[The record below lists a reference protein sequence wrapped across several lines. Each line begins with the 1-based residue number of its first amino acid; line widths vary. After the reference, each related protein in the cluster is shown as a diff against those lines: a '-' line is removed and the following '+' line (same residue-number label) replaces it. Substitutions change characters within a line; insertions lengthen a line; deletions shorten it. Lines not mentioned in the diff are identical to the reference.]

1 MPFSIDGTDAP
12 PKVDHVTAAD
22 YHCVDYPP
30 LPPETLL
37 RIYRVMMTSR
47 VCDERMWILN
57 RQGRAHFVVTGR
69 GHEAAQAGT
78 AAVLRAGYDYALL
91 YYRSM
96 TVALTLGVTP
106 DDLLC
111 SALGRADDPFSG
123 GRQLSNHFSSRRLRI
138 PTISSVV
145 GGSITHAVGCAYAAR
160 VLGGDWIAA
169 SYFGE
174 GAAAKG
180 DFHEALNF
188 AGIHRLPVVFICE
201 NNGYSISVPFD
212 LESSVASVAD
222 RGAGYNMPGYR
233 VDGLD
238 PVACYQAMNAA
249 VERARAG
256 DGPTLIEAT
265 CIRLVPHT
273 SDDDDRY
280 RSDEERAALQAA
292 DPLPAFRRR
301 LAGWGVADEAA
312 LDRIDAEIRTVVRE
326 AEDRALALPLPTD
339 AFSHLYTGSR
349 RG

>member
-1 MPFSIDGTDAP
+1 MALSISRPDAP
-12 PKVDHVTAAD
+12 PDDDPRAD
-22 YHCVDYPP
+22 RPP

-37 RIYRVMMTSR
+37 RLYRAMCASR

-57 RQGRAHFVVTGR
+57 RQGRAHFVVTDR

-78 AAVLRAGYDYALL
+78 AATLRAGHDYALL

-106 DDLLC
+106 DDLLR
-111 SALGRADDPFSG
+111 SALGRAADPFSG
-123 GRQLSNHFSSRRLRI
+123 GRQLCNHFSSRRLRI
-138 PTISSVV
+138 PTVSSVV

-160 VLGGDWIAA
+160 VRGGDWIAA

-188 AGIHRLPVVFICE
+188 AAIHRLPVVFVCE
-201 NNGYSISVPFD
+201 NNGYAISVPFG
-212 LESSVASVAD
+212 LESSVPNVAD
-222 RGAGYNMPGYR
+222 RAAGYGIPGCR

-238 PVACYQAMNAA
+238 PVACYQAMDAA
-249 VERARAG
+249 VARARDG
-256 DGPTLIEAT
+256 GGPTLIEAT
-265 CIRLVPHT
+265 CVRLVPHT

-280 RSDEERAALQAA
+280 RSDEERTALQAA
-292 DPLPAFRRR
+292 DPVPAFRRR
-301 LAGWGVADEAA
+301 LAGWGVADEGA
-312 LDRIDAEIRTVVRE
+312 LDRIDAEIRAAVRE
-326 AEDRALALPLPTD
+326 AEDRALALPPPTD
-339 AFSHLYTGSR
+339 AFSHLYAEPR